1 MNIGQTITL
10 ECTVT
15 ASPAHTTVY
24 WQKILNGVATTISS
38 SANNKYSGST
48 VNTPSLTVS
57 SAEAA
62 DEAYYICFATNE
74 VGTGQS
80 AQTYLDVVGG
90 MLIFFFI

>member
-1 MNIGQTITL
+1 M
-10 ECTVT
+10 T

-24 WQKILNGVATTISS
+24 WQKVLNGVATTISS
-38 SANNKYSGST
+38 TTSNKYSGST
-48 VNTPSLTVS
+48 VNAPSLTLS
-57 SAEAA
+57 NAEAS

-90 MLIFFFI
+90 RYC